1 MSAKEIQVKPITSK
15 ASRAI
20 VQRAHYSGK
29 SVNNSQLHLGV
40 FYRGKLE
47 GAMQFGPP
55 MDKRKVIGLV
65 EGTGWNE
72 MLELNRMAFTDVLP
86 RNSESRA
93 LGVAFRLI
101 RKHYPHI
108 KWVLSFSDATQC
120 GDGTIYRASGF
131 VLTQIKKNTFLIE
144 MPDGLI
150 VPTLNVT
157 NGHNYKRQLCEKY
170 GVPFYSGAGVGPFLK
185 AGAKKLPGFQL
196 RYIRLLDSSCTLTC
210 PILPFSEIEAQG
222 ATMYKGKTPARE
234 A

>member
-15 ASRAI
+15 ASRSI

-65 EGTGWNE
+65 ADTGWNQ

-131 VLTQIKKNTFLIE
+131 QLTQIKTNTSIIE
-144 MPDGLI
+144 MPDGERY
-150 VPTLNVT
+150 VVLNFS
-157 NGHNYKRQLCEKY
+157 NGHSFKRRMCEKY

-185 AGAKKLPGFQL
+185 AGARKLPGFQL
-196 RYIRLLDSSCTLTC
+196 RYIRLLDSSLKLTC
-210 PILPFSEIEAQG
+210 PVLPFSEIEAQG

>member
-20 VQRAHYSGK
+20 VERAHYSRK

-65 EGTGWNE
+65 ADTGWND

-108 KWVLSFSDATQC
+108 KWILSFSDATQC

-131 VLTQIKKNTFLIE
+131 MLTQIKKNTFLIE
-144 MPDGLI
+144 MPDGLV

-170 GVPFYSGAGVGPFLK
+170 DVPFYSGAGVGPFLK
-185 AGAKKLPGFQL
+185 AGARKLPGFQL
-196 RYIRLLDSSCTLTC
+196 RYIRLLDSSLKLTC
-210 PILPFSEIEAQG
+210 PILPFTEIEAQG

>member
-1 MSAKEIQVKPITSK
+1 
-15 ASRAI
+15 
-20 VQRAHYSGK
+20 
-29 SVNNSQLHLGV
+29 
-40 FYRGKLE
+40 
-47 GAMQFGPP
+47 MQFGPP

-93 LGVAFRLI
+93 LSVAFRLI

-131 VLTQIKKNTFLIE
+131 YLTQIKTNQAIVE
-144 MPDGLI
+144 MPDGERYHTILFS
-150 VPTLNVT
+150 
-157 NGHNYKRQLCEKY
+157 NGHNFKRKMCEKY
-170 GVPFYSGAGVGPFLK
+170 GINFYSGAGLGPFLK
-185 AGAKKLPGFQL
+185 TGARKLPGFQL
-196 RYIRLLDSSCTLTC
+196 RYIRLLDSSCKLTC
-210 PILPFSEIEAQG
+210 PILPFSEIQAQG
-222 ATMYKGKTPARE
+222 ATMYKGKSARE

>member
-65 EGTGWNE
+65 ENTGWNE

-131 VLTQIKKNTFLIE
+131 QLTQIKKNSSIIE
-144 MPDGLI
+144 MPDGKRY
-150 VPTLNVT
+150 VVLNFT
-157 NGHNYKRQLCEKY
+157 NGHSFKRRMCEEY

-185 AGAKKLPGFQL
+185 AGARKLPGFQL
-196 RYIRLLDSSCTLTC
+196 RYIRLLDSSLKLTC
-210 PILPFSEIEAQG
+210 PVLPFSEIKAQG